1 MSEAFVLDCSA
12 TLPWVFGDEAT
23 SACDRLL
30 DELTAG
36 GRAWVPALWHL
47 ELGNVLLGAQRRNRI
62 DQAGIEAFLAQLAV
76 YDISV
81 DDQTMERA
89 WQKTLDLAIQH
100 RLSTY
105 DAAYL
110 ELALRRAIP
119 LATLDSALIAAAQ
132 TCGVALCLQER
143 RRGPQHPR

>member
-1 MSEAFVLDCSA
+1 MSKAFVLDFSA

-23 SACDRLL
+23 PECDRLL

-36 GRAWVPALWHL
+36 DRAWVPALWHL

-119 LATLDSALIAAAQ
+119 LATLDTALIAAAR
-132 TCGVALCLQER
+132 TCGVTLCLQ
-143 RRGPQHPR
+143 

>member
-1 MSEAFVLDCSA
+1 MSETFVLDCSA
-12 TLPWVFGDEAT
+12 TLPWVFGDET
-23 SACDRLL
+23 TPACDRLL
-30 DELTAG
+30 DGLTGG

-47 ELGNVLLGAQRRNRI
+47 ELGNVLLGAQRRKRI
-62 DQAGIEAFLAQLAV
+62 DQAGIEAFLAQLAI

-89 WQKTLDLAIQH
+89 WQKTLDLALQH

-119 LATLDSALIAAAQ
+119 LATLDSALITASRS
-132 TCGVALCLQER
+132 CGVALCLQ
-143 RRGPQHPR
+143 

>member
-1 MSEAFVLDCSA
+1 VSEAFVLDCSA

-23 SACDRLL
+23 PSCDRLL
-30 DELTAG
+30 DKLTAG
-36 GRAWVPALWHL
+36 ARAWVPALWHL
-47 ELGNVLLGAQRRNRI
+47 ELSNALLGAQRRKRI
-62 DQAGIEAFLAQLAV
+62 DQAGIEAFLSQLSI

-89 WQKTLDLAIQH
+89 WQKTLDLAMQH
-100 RLSTY
+100 HLSTY

-119 LATLDSALIAAAQ
+119 LATLDSALITAAR
-132 TCGVALCLQER
+132 TCGVGLCLQ
-143 RRGPQHPR
+143 